1 MTAPPKIIA
10 TEGALTD
17 VVFIR
22 KIVVAVDLSPHSDAT
37 AQYAAEIARSFGGS
51 LVLVH
56 VYPVE
61 QVNDFAGATG
71 YEADERQ
78 RHAAE
83 RALQDLTDTL
93 RDSGQECESAFL
105 IGEPAAQVS
114 AVASELGADLI
125 VTASH
130 HPSVLGQLF
139 KRDQAPRIVHRAPC
153 SVLVYHKPKGP
164 LESTQ
169 VGPEA
174 ARRLILAPVDLIGES
189 AAALEFAVDLARR
202 WDVDLYV
209 LHVFSTPESA
219 ASSHYPHEVQG
230 AEGYRQARSAKL
242 QEWVSRLQS
251 RHPRTYPLF
260 EEDQS
265 PVDCI
270 QQTARQLRADLIVIS
285 AHDAQSGWS
294 WFLPASEVDGIT
306 RRADQ
311 PVLVYRLREAPG
323 TPR

>member
-10 TEGALTD
+10 TKGALTD
-17 VVFIR
+17 EVFLR
-22 KIVVAVDLSPHSDAT
+22 KIVVAVDLSPHSGAT
-37 AQYAAEIARSFGGS
+37 AQYAAEIARSFGAS

-78 RHAAE
+78 RQAAE
-83 RALQDLTDTL
+83 RALQDLTETL
-93 RDSGQECESAFL
+93 RESGQECESVFL
-105 IGEPAAQVS
+105 IGQPAAQVS

-125 VTASH
+125 VTAIH

-139 KRDQAPRIVHRAPC
+139 KWDQAPRIVHRAPC
-153 SVLVYHKPKGP
+153 SVLVYHDAEGSPGGT
-164 LESTQ
+164 LAR
-169 VGPEA
+169 PEA
-174 ARRLILAPVDLIGES
+174 ARRLILAPVDLIAES
-189 AAALEFAVDLARR
+189 APALEFAVTLACR
-202 WDVDLYV
+202 WDADLYV

-230 AEGYRQARSAKL
+230 VEGYRQARSAKL

-260 EEDQS
+260 EADQS

-270 QQTARQLRADLIVIS
+270 QQTSRQLRADLIVIS
-285 AHDAQSGWS
+285 AHNAQSGWS
-294 WFLPASEVDGIT
+294 WFLPVSDVDGIT
-306 RRADQ
+306 RRAGQ
-311 PVLVYRLREAPG
+311 PVLVFRRRETPG
-323 TPR
+323 ASR